1 MSGCTARGSTDVMH
15 RVLLL
20 LACVL
25 FIHAGLSAQW
35 VASEPPV
42 AGSVVALAAD
52 SEYVYIGTT
61 RGHVWRRPARDFTT
75 GTVAEEPGAQQSSE
89 VTLASFPNPCNASTV
104 LTVGLPRASTVRVV
118 LYDMLGRGA
127 TVIPERRLEAG
138 SHRFPVDMWSLAS
151 GVYVAVLNVDDVRLA
166 TRLMLIR

>member
-1 MSGCTARGSTDVMH
+1 MR

-25 FIHAGLSAQW
+25 FVHAGLSAQW

-52 SEYVYIGTT
+52 SEYVFISTT
-61 RGHVWRRPARDFTT
+61 RGRVWRRPAKDFTT
-75 GTVAEEPGAQQSSE
+75 GAVAEEPRAQQSTE
-89 VTLASFPNPCNASTV
+89 VTLGSFPNPCNASTV
-104 LTVGLPRASTVRVV
+104 LTVGLPRAATVRVV
-118 LYDMLGRGA
+118 LYDMLGRG
-127 TVIPERRLEAG
+127 VMIMPERRLEAG
-138 SHRFPVDMWSLAS
+138 SHRIPVDMRSLAS
-151 GVYVAVLNVDDVRLA
+151 GVYVAALNVDNDRLA